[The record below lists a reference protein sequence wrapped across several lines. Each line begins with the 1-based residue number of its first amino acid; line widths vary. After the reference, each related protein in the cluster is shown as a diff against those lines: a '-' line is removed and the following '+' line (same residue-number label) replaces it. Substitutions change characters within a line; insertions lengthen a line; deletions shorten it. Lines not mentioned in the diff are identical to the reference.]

1 MSEESFSAEL
11 KAVLVACTFAD
22 LARAVEPFSRRWR
35 AYRSYARA
43 AEAFEALPTIVRKR
57 VANFKVF
64 DSAALVVAVA
74 TVAEGR
80 MRRWLRSPR

>member
-11 KAVLVACTFAD
+11 KTVLVACTFAD

-35 AYRSYARA
+35 AYPSYARA

-57 VANFKVF
+57 VADLKVL
-64 DSAALVVAVA
+64 DSAALIVAVA
-74 TVAEGR
+74 TVGERR
-80 MRRWLRSPR
+80 MRRWLRSPW